1 MRTVWDTVQ
10 DPVSKKPKS
19 AKKETWG
26 RGTADPK
33 IQPRK
38 VKEDLPRWKQAAAQK
53 A

>member
-1 MRTVWDTVQ
+1 MRRVWDTVR

-26 RGTADPK
+26 GGTADPK
-33 IQPRK
+33 IQIK
-38 VKEDLPRWKQAAAQK
+38 VREDLPRWKQAAAQK